1 MTSAS
6 YLCGSMH
13 TDHAELT
20 AAIAALRDGHL
31 VGLPTETVYG
41 LAANALNAVAVARI
55 FEAKKRPHFD
65 PLIVHIGKRSDVELV
80 ARAVPPVAEVF
91 MNAFW
96 PGPLTL
102 VLPKQPA
109 IPDLV
114 TSGLDSVAIR
124 MPRHPVAL
132 ELLQAL
138 DFPLA
143 APSANP
149 FGYVSPTTRQHVL
162 DQLANEVA
170 LVLEGGSCSVGVEST
185 ILSFSEGQPIVLRLG
200 GISMEALEAV
210 HGRPIPTQLSSSQP
224 HAPGQLE
231 SHYAPAR
238 AIKLVAHGEE
248 CPTPGAPFMRFYQ
261 KEQPE
266 WSLSADGTTGSA
278 ATRLFSVLRRLDE
291 EPDGPEVWIEKAPE
305 EGLGR
310 AINDR
315 LVRAA
320 HRV

>member
-1 MTSAS
+1 
-6 YLCGSMH
+6 MH
-13 TDHAELT
+13 SDHAELT

-65 PLIVHIGKRSDVELV
+65 PLIVHIGRRSDVDVV
-80 ARAVPPVAEVF
+80 AREVPAEAAVLME
-91 MNAFW
+91 AFW

-114 TSGLDSVAIR
+114 TSGLDTVALR
-124 MPRHPVAL
+124 MPQHPVAL
-132 ELLQAL
+132 ELLQTL

-162 DQLANEVA
+162 DQLADEVA
-170 LVLEGGSCSVGVEST
+170 LVLEGGPCTVGVEST
-185 ILSFSEGQPIVLRLG
+185 IVGFPDGRATVLRLG
-200 GISMEALEAV
+200 GLSVEALESCLGHSV
-210 HGRPIPTQLSSSQP
+210 KTHLSSSQP
-224 HAPGQLE
+224 HAPGQLD

-238 AIKLVAHGEE
+238 AIQLVAHGEA
-248 CPTPGAPFMRFYQ
+248 CPAPGAPFVRFFN
-261 KEQPE
+261 EAQPE
-266 WSLSADGTTGSA
+266 WSLSTDGTTGSA
-278 ATRLFSVLRRLDE
+278 AARLFGLLRRLDE
-291 EPDGPEVWIEKAPE
+291 APDGPEVWIEKAPE
-305 EGLGR
+305 AGLGR

-315 LVRAA
+315 LTRAA